1 MIGLDFDLDI
11 SYLFFNICTLTKS
24 PTSPGIN
31 DKPNPEINIEKLD
44 LGGILI
50 FTFLNKKCQRK
61 KIINQLRI
69 TKENIIGKNS
79 ILKFNNLSKITLR
92 SEKNKNA
99 E

>member
-31 DKPNPEINIEKLD
+31 DKPNPDIYIEKLD
-44 LGGILI
+44 LAGMLI

-61 KIINQLRI
+61 KRI
-69 TKENIIGKNS
+69 THPNITKGNIISKNS
-79 ILKFNNLSKITLR
+79 VLKFNNLSKIILS

>member
-11 SYLFFNICTLTKS
+11 SYLFFNICALIKS

-61 KIINQLRI
+61 KIINQPRI

-79 ILKFNNLSKITLR
+79 ILKFNNLSKIILR